1 MTDIR
6 ELILYR
12 NFENGKVLE
21 DMTWIMEHFKEKEC
35 SEEVRGRKL
44 PQMLWLWSVQYE
56 TRQKPYC
63 EKQDACSTLPDAL

>member
-35 SEEVRGRKL
+35 SEEVRERFS
-44 PQMLWLWSVQYE
+44 P
-56 TRQKPYC
+56 
-63 EKQDACSTLPDAL
+63 ACMS

>member
-35 SEEVRGRKL
+35 SEEVESDFS
-44 PQMLWLWSVQYE
+44 P
-56 TRQKPYC
+56 
-63 EKQDACSTLPDAL
+63 ACMS